1 MTSRAW
7 HLMFLH
13 MIGVHPVCTLIFL
26 WNFRMAVVAIL
37 LFYIIASVNSLKV
50 TVCALYFQFLFIF
63 KMVNLLLIYHNLYLH
78 IFMAQRAIINFLFII
93 CGKQTPY
100 ILALK
105 D

>member
-7 HLMFLH
+7 HLMFYDV
-13 MIGVHPVCTLIFL
+13 IIVHPFCTLVFL
-26 WNFRMAVVAIL
+26 WDLYMAVVAIL
-37 LFYIIASVNSLKV
+37 YFYIIASVNSLKV

-63 KMVNLLLIYHNLYLH
+63 KMVKLLLIYHNLYLH
-78 IFMAQRAIINFLFII
+78 IFMAQRAIINLFFII